1 MSVLSYEAPPK
12 PRQRTLIVSLLA
24 LAFPI
29 VIENLLH
36 MMVGLTDVFLASH
49 LPTDAAPATA
59 AIGNVSYILWL
70 IGLVAGAIGVGSTAI
85 ISRAI
90 GAKHNSLANS
100 VCGQSVT
107 ASVLTGSVLAGL
119 FIVLAVPIANL
130 TQLQGH
136 AYTYTLF
143 YIRILSLSLPFSVLM
158 YAAGACL
165 RGAGDSVTPAIAL
178 IIVDLINMGFSGALA
193 RGWFGLPVLGFRG
206 IAIGTIIAYVA
217 GGFIMFGVL
226 LSGRGKLRLFAHR
239 LRPHWA
245 TLKRIFRIGI
255 PSGTETLLTW
265 IAQFLVI
272 MVINKADSTSVM
284 AAAHIIAVR
293 VEALSYMIGFGI
305 ATAAATLVGQSLG
318 MKDPDRARKAA
329 YLAYGVGGGI
339 MSIGSIVFI
348 LFGNT
353 LAQVMTNDDHVARLA
368 ATCLFITAFTQPG
381 FAAAIIFAGALR
393 GAGDTIWVMVLNLAT
408 VVGIRLAGA
417 IVVGYVLKLG
427 LGAIWVVLATELSIR
442 GILVF
447 LRFFHGGW
455 RHARV

>member
-1 MSVLSYEAPPK
+1 MSVLTQPA
-12 PRQRTLIVSLLA
+12 RTTQNQRALIVSLAA

-29 VIENLLH
+29 VVENMLH

-49 LPTDAAPATA
+49 LPTNAPAATA
-59 AIGNVSYILWL
+59 AVGTVAYILWL
-70 IGLVAGAIGVGSTAI
+70 IGLIAGAIGVGSTAI

-107 ASVLTGSVLAGL
+107 ASILTGALVALL
-119 FIVLAVPIANL
+119 FIVLAIPIAAMTGL
-130 TQLQGH
+130 EGTAH
-136 AYTYTLF
+136 TYALY

-165 RGAGDSVTPAIAL
+165 RGAGDSVTPAISL
-178 IIVDLINMGFSGALA
+178 IIVDLINMGSSGALA
-193 RGWFGLPVLGFRG
+193 RGWFGLPVMGFRG

-226 LSGRGKLRLFAHR
+226 LSGRGKLRLYTHR
-239 LRPHWA
+239 LRPHWT

-272 MVINKADSTSVM
+272 MVINHADSTSVM

-293 VEALSYMIGFGI
+293 VEAISYMIGFGI

-318 MKDPDRARKAA
+318 MKDPERAKKSA
-329 YLAYGVGGGI
+329 YLSYGVGGGI
-339 MSIGSIVFI
+339 MALGGAIFI
-348 LFGNT
+348 LFGKN
-353 LAQVMTNDDHVARLA
+353 LAHVMTNDPHVASLA

-393 GAGDTIWVMVLNLAT
+393 GAGDTIWVMMLNLAT
-408 VVGIRLAGA
+408 VIGIRLTGA
-417 IVVGYVLKLG
+417 IIVGYYLKLG
-427 LGAIWVVLATELSIR
+427 LGAIWIVLATELSIR
-442 GILVF
+442 GLLVF